1 MCSGFFAD
9 GGSAAQGEFLKAA
22 SALRE
27 SYRFAHTNN
36 EDLLK
41 KHGIDGEYVAFICVK
56 VILVVV
62 LSRNLTLYCLFS

>member
-1 MCSGFFAD
+1 MCPGFFAD

-27 SYRFAHTNN
+27 SYRFAHTNV

-41 KHGIDGEYVAFICVK
+41 KHDFDGEYVAFFC
-56 VILVVV
+56 
-62 LSRNLTLYCLFS
+62 S